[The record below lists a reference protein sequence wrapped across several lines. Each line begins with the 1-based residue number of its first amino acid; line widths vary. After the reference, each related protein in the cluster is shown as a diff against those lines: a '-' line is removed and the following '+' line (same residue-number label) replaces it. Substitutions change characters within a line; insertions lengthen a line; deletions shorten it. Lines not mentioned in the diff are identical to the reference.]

1 MHKQQSIKNC
11 YKLNQIK
18 KRLKNDEFSGGT
30 SGGRSGTK
38 NITLNKS
45 SGYRANGTFEVYGYF
60 TYTTCSVEVISAS
73 AYGYLD

>member
-1 MHKQQSIKNC
+1 MSFQEEQAEVA
-11 YKLNQIK
+11 LVQ
-18 KRLKNDEFSGGT
+18 
-30 SGGRSGTK
+30 K

-73 AYGYLD
+73 GYVYLD